1 MLGSC
6 GLCSILKIK
15 RIIREM
21 IQNSLTRRQKC
32 SDLFRGIRRR
42 LPLPEEAKS
51 ERGGPGVVIQTEKK
65 HLLVAAI
72 LPYGDFRDTVH
83 AHVSSQMYTH
93 THIHTHMQFP
103 VLQNP

>member
-32 SDLFRGIRRR
+32 SDLFRSIRRR

-51 ERGGPGVVIQTEKK
+51 ERGGPGVVIQMEKSIFWW
-65 HLLVAAI
+65 LLFYLMGTAET
-72 LPYGDFRDTVH
+72 LCTP
-83 AHVSSQMYTH
+83 M
-93 THIHTHMQFP
+93 
-103 VLQNP
+103 